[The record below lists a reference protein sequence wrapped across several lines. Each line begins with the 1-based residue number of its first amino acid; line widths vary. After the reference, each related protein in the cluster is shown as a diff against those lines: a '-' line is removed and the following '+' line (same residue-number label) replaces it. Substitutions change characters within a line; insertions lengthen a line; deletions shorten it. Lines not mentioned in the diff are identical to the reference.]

1 MQLIETDRQKEL
13 DNALNLILEDL
24 TDVNAHTIA
33 ALLENH
39 YRTGWNEDKMRK
51 AYKAA
56 QWEIFGTQ

>member
-1 MQLIETDRQKEL
+1 MELIATDKQKEL
-13 DNALNLILEDL
+13 ENALNLILEDL
-24 TDVNAHTIA
+24 TDVNAHTIT

-39 YRTGWNEDKMRK
+39 YRGGYDDEKMLR

>member
-1 MQLIETDRQKEL
+1 MELMATDKEKEIE
-13 DNALNLILEDL
+13 NALNLILEDL

-39 YRTGWNEDKMRK
+39 YRVGWDSDKMLK